1 MSDVEFE
8 TNSMVL
14 YFNNRMIEIIDLGDN
29 YAFSVSNTFRS
40 GYQSKNKA
48 IEAAK
53 VFILTKNA

>member
-8 TNSMVL
+8 TSNTVL
-14 YFNNRMIEIIDLGDN
+14 YFNNRMIEVFDLGNN

-40 GYQSKNKA
+40 GFQTEKQA
-48 IEAAK
+48 IDAAK